1 MGDGGAGGVGGDG
14 VNKSHVLFDNF
25 VLATTCKGTLKAFQE
40 LCEHLEVKPSEY
52 KVFYHKL
59 KSKLNYW
66 KAKALWSKLDKRFS
80 HKEYKKGRACA
91 SSKCLI
97 IGAGPCGLRTAIELA
112 FLGAKVVLL
121 EKRDAFSRNNVLHL
135 WPFTIHDLKGLGA
148 KKFHGKFCAGAIDH
162 ISIRQLQ
169 LMLLKVALLLGI
181 EIHVNIEFKGLIE
194 PPEDQETEKIGWRAE
209 VHPRTHPVSELE
221 FDVIIGADGRRNTLP
236 GFRRKEF
243 RGKLAIAIT
252 ANFIN
257 RNTTAEAKV
266 EEISGVAFIFNQKFF
281 QDLREATGIDLENIV
296 YYKDDTHYFV
306 MTAKKQSLLEKG
318 VILHDYADTE
328 LLLSRANV
336 DQAALLS
343 YAREAADFSTNHQLP
358 TLDFAIN
365 HYGQPDVAMFDFTC
379 MYASENAAM
388 VRQRNGHN
396 LLVALVGDSLLEPF
410 WPMGTGIARG
420 FLAAMDSGWMVKSWA
435 QGKTSLEVLAERE
448 SIYRLL
454 PQTTPENISKNFSH
468 YSVDPTTR
476 YPNISLN
483 FLKPSQVRHLCDTG
497 ERRELQIEFEH
508 VINSSTPKL
517 ARNDNCLLD
526 KQLQESVARSSKLL
540 NWCQRQTEGYRNVC
554 VTDLTMSWK
563 SGLALCALIH
573 RYRPDLIDF
582 DSLDERDQEKNNQLG
597 FDVAEKEFGISPCM
611 TGKEMSS
618 VVEPDKLSMVM
629 YLSQFY
635 EMFKDTVP
643 PGDNHNLSPEEKAA
657 LITST
662 KSPISFFSK
671 LGQSIAISRKRNPK
685 DKKEKDV
692 DSLGKRRKTS
702 QSEDEELSRTGRDDR
717 PSVPA
722 ILSERKMESPSV
734 GNHNKVKVMAT
745 QLLAKFEENAPAQST
760 GLKRQGDSLPN
771 LDCLLP
777 PSPPQTLVKESLRL
791 APVLAWRKRRTQQQ
805 EQLSIRYK
813 EMIKCQTLPHKAEQ
827 ARSGADQQ
835 FSSGSRSCPKK
846 TILLPSSSSTSS
858 LSLHSEP
865 KSPEEEELEYYE
877 RPQDLSRLNS
887 FEPEPIHIP
896 GVKERADRL
905 ISKFKGKPNK
915 PPKPKKKP
923 SRFFLEQWYFS
934 RGLTECPDSSLSAA
948 EPSQKESA
956 RRLDSEGHRPL
967 YVCSIQERAEMLASQ
982 IEGKPVGPQVKKKPS
997 RFLMEQWHRAQAQ
1010 SPHKSLPSTSD
1021 TLRQRYVRIYTG
1033 GVSSLAEQI
1042 ANQLQS
1048 QEDPKPSH
1056 VPEKRDSGS
1065 LRKEFPVN
1073 IGGSDVCF
1081 FCQKRV
1087 YVMERLS
1094 AEGKFFHR
1102 SCFKCEYCGTTLRL
1116 SSYAFDVEDGKFY
1129 CKPHYC
1135 YRLSGYAQRKR
1146 PAPSPAPIRA
1156 KENHAPQTPTATVDA
1171 PGRAMA
1177 AAGTSTELQPSVSEV
1192 NGLQEPSVAKR
1203 LRGTPERIELEN
1215 YRLSLQREEEL
1226 EEVPEETLAE
1236 HNLSSV
1242 LDKHTAD
1249 ADLGSSSSESD
1260 MDEEDEQ
1267 DEEAEAEEQL
1277 CSPSDLGGVPW
1288 KEAVELHAKLR
1299 GDQDEESEAMADAV
1313 SRDGEL
1319 DEDEERDEEEDES
1332 SEEGDYCP
1340 WDRELQSGLWLEKFL
1355 KDEED
1360 VGTFKV
1366 RNLAIQQALQPVD
1379 PTSIPG
1385 VRKTQQESEGGTDGG
1400 PLASTSQLSQP
1411 SEFTQPSSPAPAHTS
1426 ARHEAVRVWLES
1438 MSGEPCEDDDLEAE
1452 AGSADIEPGT
1462 EMDQDDIPSDAEAE
1476 ACLHRTEH
1484 DKAAAEEDKKS
1495 DSLGMASSI
1504 EPSSIIPVQKDSDS
1518 PPKPP
1523 TEAET
1528 QITPIKS
1535 PAAIRFFPDPFVPD
1549 ETEPGKTTPA
1559 ATSPASVSPPS
1570 VPSILAATATAGSP
1584 VNPCSPTSPVQFS
1597 VASPVKPTCDG
1608 PDISPFNS
1616 LVTSPICSQP
1626 TSLPGTQRPK
1636 SPVFPHRSICPLTGN
1651 PLSPICAQPLS
1662 CHEPS
1667 VTPTSDSPVRTQ
1679 PIPAVSS
1686 TPMANSDKT
1695 NETSAET
1702 STEETPSRKTD
1713 IIEEFWLKSAEI
1725 RKSLGLIPLDR
1736 SSKILEKSIV
1746 ETSTQDSTSD
1756 KTKSPDVSEEPK
1768 PAFTGRSVIRRLN
1781 ITLEGQVIT
1790 PIAPLEAKN
1799 SGSDRKDISSN
1810 SGLGLNG
1817 SMITSQNP
1825 NTKGY
1830 KTSDSTM
1837 LTPPSSPPP
1846 PVPANQSPAVLRPQK
1861 HQVGWSNGMEKSL
1874 LKGAKEPGNTTGN
1887 TTTPVPAPRTQLSPV
1902 PVPKPAPRKV
1912 SSPQALPEITT
1923 VVVMREKKK
1932 PRPEEAR
1939 KSFVETVE
1947 EIPFA
1952 DDVEEAF
1959 DERTPEKSMNKYYT
1973 PPTSKASREKP
1984 PQHLALAMENGKP
1997 NISANSAA
2005 RTQRATQFSPEA
2017 KEIAEERIKAR
2028 EKSVKSQALKDAM
2041 AKQLNKMKESDSD
2054 KGSSAKVAW
2063 SVTPETTRKSKKSP
2077 GSSKSS
2083 AVKALE
2089 SKKSDSVQE
2098 RFFSSSKSLDSSVAS
2113 SDGSSAGKSKK
2124 RSSLF
2129 SPRKNKKEKKAKNDS
2144 SRLSGTDETPPKH
2157 KSLWKAVFSGYKKDK
2172 KKKDDK
2178 SCPSTPSSSSTTH
2191 DSGKKRFSPPG
2202 KSSDLK
2208 TRRNLSFS
2216 EDSDLSCDDV
2226 LERSSQKS
2234 KADSI
2239 YVPHALAFKRSYAT
2253 KKTYTEEEL
2262 NAKLTRRVQKA
2273 ARRQAKQEELKR
2285 LHRAQIIQRQLEQ
2298 VEEKQRQL
2306 EERGVAVEKALRGEA
2321 VEPIVG
2327 SPRRRQLSLCPCCSP
2342 EGMGKK
2348 DDPKLMQEWFKLV
2361 QEKNALVR
2369 YESELMI
2376 FARELELEDRQSRLQ
2391 QELRERMAVED
2402 HLKTEKELAQEKQIL
2417 NEMLEVVEQRD
2428 SLVALLE
2435 EQRLREKEED
2445 KDLEGVML
2453 SKGFNLNWT

>member
-1 MGDGGAGGVGGDG
+1 MGDGGVCATGGDG
-14 VNKSHVLFDNF
+14 VNKSHVLFDKF
-25 VLATTCKGTLKAFQE
+25 VQGTTFKGTLKAFQD
-40 LCEHLEVKPSEY
+40 LCDHLEVRPGEY
-52 KVFYHKL
+52 RIFYHKL

-66 KAKALWSKLDKRFS
+66 KAKALWVKLDKRAFQ
-80 HKEYKKGRACA
+80 KEYKKGRACA
-91 SSKCLI
+91 NSKCVI

-135 WPFTIHDLKGLGA
+135 WPFTIQDLRGLGA
-148 KKFHGKFCAGAIDH
+148 KKFYGKFCAGAIDH

-169 LMLLKVALLLGI
+169 LILLKVALLLGI
-181 EIHVNIEFKGLIE
+181 EIHVNVEFKSLIE
-194 PPEDQETEKIGWRAE
+194 PPEDQETERIGWRAE
-209 VHPRTHPVSELE
+209 VHPRTHPVNELE

-257 RNTTAEAKV
+257 RNTSAEAKV

-281 QDLREATGIDLENIV
+281 QDLRESTGVDLENIV

-306 MTAKKQSLLEKG
+306 MTAKKRSLMEKG

-328 LLLSRANV
+328 RLLSRANV

-343 YAREAADFSTNHQLP
+343 YACEAADFSTNHLLP

-388 VRQRNGHN
+388 VRQRNGHA
-396 LLVALVGDSLLEPF
+396 LLTGLVGDSLLEPF

-435 QGKTSLEVLAERE
+435 QGKTPLEVLAERE
-448 SIYRLL
+448 SIYRIL

-483 FLKPSQVRHLCDTG
+483 FLKPSQVRHFCDTG
-497 ERRELQIEFEH
+497 ETREMCIEMEN

-517 ARNDNCLLD
+517 ARN
-526 KQLQESVARSSKLL
+526 ESIARSSKLL
-540 NWCQRQTEGYRNVC
+540 NWCQRQTEGYRNVN

-563 SGLALCALIH
+563 SGLALCALID

-582 DSLDERDQEKNNQLG
+582 VSLDERDQEKNNQLG
-597 FDVAEKEFGISPCM
+597 FDVAEREFGISPCM

-643 PGDNHNLSPEEKAA
+643 PGDNHNMSPEEKAA
-657 LITST
+657 LISST
-662 KSPISFFSK
+662 KSPISFLSK

-702 QSEDEELSRTGRDDR
+702 QSEDEEVSRSGRNDR

-722 ILSERKMESPSV
+722 VVIERKMESCAS

-745 QLLAKFEENAPAQST
+745 QLLAKFEENAPQPS
-760 GLKRQGDSLPN
+760 GLKRQ
-771 LDCLLP
+771 
-777 PSPPQTLVKESLRL
+777 
-791 APVLAWRKRRTQQQ
+791 
-805 EQLSIRYK
+805 
-813 EMIKCQTLPHKAEQ
+813 
-827 ARSGADQQ
+827 
-835 FSSGSRSCPKK
+835 
-846 TILLPSSSSTSS
+846 
-858 LSLHSEP
+858 
-865 KSPEEEELEYYE
+865 
-877 RPQDLSRLNS
+877 
-887 FEPEPIHIP
+887 
-896 GVKERADRL
+896 
-905 ISKFKGKPNK
+905 
-915 PPKPKKKP
+915 
-923 SRFFLEQWYFS
+923 
-934 RGLTECPDSSLSAA
+934 
-948 EPSQKESA
+948 
-956 RRLDSEGHRPL
+956 
-967 YVCSIQERAEMLASQ
+967 
-982 IEGKPVGPQVKKKPS
+982 
-997 RFLMEQWHRAQAQ
+997 
-1010 SPHKSLPSTSD
+1010 
-1021 TLRQRYVRIYTG
+1021 
-1033 GVSSLAEQI
+1033 
-1042 ANQLQS
+1042 
-1048 QEDPKPSH
+1048 
-1056 VPEKRDSGS
+1056 GS

-1081 FCQKRV
+1081 FCRKRV

-1102 SCFKCEYCGTTLRL
+1102 SCFKCEYCNTTLRL

-1129 CKPHYC
+1129 CKPHFC

-1146 PAPSPAPIRA
+1146 PAPSPTPITA
-1156 KENHAPQTPTATVDA
+1156 KENQAPQTPTATVDA

-1177 AAGTSTELQPSVSEV
+1177 AASPSAELQPSAPEV
-1192 NGLQEPSVAKR
+1192 NGLQEPSLAKR

-1215 YRLSLQREEEL
+1215 YRLSLQKEEEL

-1242 LDKHTAD
+1242 LDKRTDAD
-1249 ADLGSSSSESD
+1249 DLGSSSSESD
-1260 MDEEDEQ
+1260 MEE
-1267 DEEAEAEEQL
+1267 EEEEQEQEQEEQQEQEEGEQHPL
-1277 CSPSDLGGVPW
+1277 SPSDLGGVPW

-1299 GDQDEESEAMADAV
+1299 GEEGDDVGEALDDAV
-1313 SRDGEL
+1313 SRDGEIDED
-1319 DEDEERDEEEDES
+1319 DEDEEEEDDEDEDEEES
-1332 SEEGDYCP
+1332 SD
-1340 WDRELQSGLWLEKFL
+1340 
-1355 KDEED
+1355 
-1360 VGTFKV
+1360 
-1366 RNLAIQQALQPVD
+1366 
-1379 PTSIPG
+1379 
-1385 VRKTQQESEGGTDGG
+1385 
-1400 PLASTSQLSQP
+1400 
-1411 SEFTQPSSPAPAHTS
+1411 
-1426 ARHEAVRVWLES
+1426 
-1438 MSGEPCEDDDLEAE
+1438 EPCEDDDLEAE
-1452 AGSADIEPGT
+1452 ADSPDMEPGT

-1476 ACLHRTEH
+1476 ARLHQSERV
-1484 DKAAAEEDKKS
+1484 DVFPEEDKRS
-1495 DSLGMASSI
+1495 ESQRMPSSI
-1504 EPSSIIPVQKDSDS
+1504 EVFSASPTQNKDVVLSPLKPSPELESKISLL
-1518 PPKPP
+1518 
-1523 TEAET
+1523 
-1528 QITPIKS
+1528 KS
-1535 PAAIRFFPDPFVPD
+1535 PGTRFFPDPFIP
-1549 ETEPGKTTPA
+1549 EEREPERTTPSYSPTA
-1559 ATSPASVSPPS
+1559 QSPLSPSPAPVQDPSS
-1570 VPSILAATATAGSP
+1570 VPSPTAA
-1584 VNPCSPTSPVQFS
+1584 
-1597 VASPVKPTCDG
+1597 ASPVGVPASSPLGSLIKSPISSLVKPTME
-1608 PDISPFNS
+1608 SPIRS
-1616 LVTSPICSQP
+1616 PVKSPVVSPICSQP
-1626 TSLPGTQRPK
+1626 TPLPETCTPK
-1636 SPVFPHRSICPLTGN
+1636 SPVYPQRSICPLTGN
-1651 PLSPICAQPLS
+1651 PLSPICAQPLP
-1662 CHEPS
+1662 CQEPS
-1667 VTPTSDSPVRTQ
+1667 SPLLSDSPVRSQ
-1679 PIPAVSS
+1679 PIPGVTS
-1686 TPMANSDKT
+1686 TPMTKTDKVMPDLSKC
-1695 NETSAET
+1695 EDS
-1702 STEETPSRKTD
+1702 STEETPSKKTD
-1713 IIEEFWLKSAEI
+1713 IIEEFWQKSAEI
-1725 RKSLGLIPLDR
+1725 RKSLGLTPLDR
-1736 SSKILEKSIV
+1736 TSKILEKSVVIYPAL
-1746 ETSTQDSTSD
+1746 DSTPV
-1756 KTKSPDVSEEPK
+1756 KALDVPEEQK
-1768 PAFTGRSVIRRLN
+1768 PAFTGRAVIRRLN

-1790 PIAPLEAKN
+1790 PISPKSN
-1799 SGSDRKDISSN
+1799 GSDKRDLSSS

-1817 SMITSQNP
+1817 SMATSQTANSDSF
-1825 NTKGY
+1825 NM
-1830 KTSDSTM
+1830 SDSTM

-1846 PVPANQSPAVLRPQK
+1846 PVPSNQSPAMFRLQK
-1861 HQVGWSNGMEKSL
+1861 HQVSWCNGTEKHTPEN
-1874 LKGAKEPGNTTGN
+1874 AKEPAKIKS
-1887 TTTPVPAPRTQLSPV
+1887 PVPAPRTQLSPV
-1902 PVPKPAPRKV
+1902 SVPKPAPRKV
-1912 SSPQALPEITT
+1912 ISPQAETAP

-1932 PRPEEAR
+1932 KPRPQEVR

-1952 DDVEEAF
+1952 DDVEESY
-1959 DERTPEKSMNKYYT
+1959 DERTPETSMNRYYT
-1973 PPTSKASREKP
+1973 PPTSKPNRDRP
-1984 PQHLALAMENGKP
+1984 PLHLALAMENGKP
-1997 NISANSAA
+1997 NIPGNEAFKS
-2005 RTQRATQFSPEA
+2005 QRATQFSPEA
-2017 KEIAEERIKAR
+2017 KEIAEERMKAR

-2041 AKQLNKMKESDSD
+2041 TKQLNKMKESDTD
-2054 KGSSAKVAW
+2054 KGAAPKVALG
-2063 SVTPETTRKSKKSP
+2063 VTSEGKKST
-2077 GSSKSS
+2077 GSPKTS

-2089 SKKSDSVQE
+2089 SKKAETLPE
-2098 RFFSSSKSLDSSVAS
+2098 RFFSSNKSLDSSVAS
-2113 SDGSSAGKSKK
+2113 SDGSSSGKSKK

-2144 SRLSGTDETPPKH
+2144 SRLPGTDETPPKH

-2178 SCPSTPSSSSTTH
+2178 SCPSTPSSSSTTQ
-2191 DSGKKRFSPPG
+2191 DSGKKKASPTG

-2208 TRRNLSFS
+2208 SRRNLSFS

-2234 KADSI
+2234 KADSL

-2262 NAKLTRRVQKA
+2262 NAKLTRKVQKA

-2321 VEPIVG
+2321 DYWGDSNYSEILDLHLG
-2327 SPRRRQLSLCPCCSP
+2327 
-2342 EGMGKK
+2342 GMGKK

-2402 HLKTEKELAQEKQIL
+2402 HLKTEKELNQEKQIL

-2428 SLVALLE
+2428 ALVALLD

-2445 KDLEGVML
+2445 KDLESVML
-2453 SKGFNLNWT
+2453 SKGFNLNWA